1 MIFDFHCFLN
11 FISVVILFFLHML
24 SIDIFQRQQH
34 DVGTDNV
41 AFEADEGLT
50 KPGDLSPQYVSD
62 HFIYK

>member
-1 MIFDFHCFLN
+1 
-11 FISVVILFFLHML
+11 ML
-24 SIDIFQRQQH
+24 SIDILQRQQH
-34 DVGTDNV
+34 DVGTDNI